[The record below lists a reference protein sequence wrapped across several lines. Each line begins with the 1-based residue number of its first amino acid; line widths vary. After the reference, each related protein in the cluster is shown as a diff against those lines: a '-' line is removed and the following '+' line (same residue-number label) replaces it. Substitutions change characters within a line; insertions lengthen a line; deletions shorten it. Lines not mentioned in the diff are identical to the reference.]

1 MLFALRFCQSVEV
14 SASWFLVFC
23 QSVCVEL
30 VELVELVEPVELE
43 ELVELREL
51 VELGELV
58 ELVDGSAT
66 LGDACREVAP
76 FLFPWGFE

>member
-1 MLFALRFCQSVEV
+1 M
-14 SASWFLVFC
+14 
-23 QSVCVEL
+23 
-30 VELVELVEPVELE
+30 
-43 ELVELREL
+43 EL

-58 ELVDGSAT
+58 DVELVVGELVELGELVDGSAT